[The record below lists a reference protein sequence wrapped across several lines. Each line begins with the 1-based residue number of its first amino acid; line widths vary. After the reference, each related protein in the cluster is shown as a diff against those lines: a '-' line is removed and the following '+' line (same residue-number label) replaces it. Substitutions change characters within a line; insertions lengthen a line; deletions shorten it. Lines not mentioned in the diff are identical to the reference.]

1 ADVFQQHGTKTKSFI
16 IYDWVMN
23 SLGNTSVSVKADPS
37 VSLAPIGKYV
47 EYLRDDGQWVRG
59 EPINLSSVNHYK
71 KLRFHV
77 EPRPYAQE
85 LWGSWLPTTK
95 IPANA
100 SYAEVDTDISFS
112 GRSCSWPG

>member
-1 ADVFQQHGTKTKSFI
+1 GNIIAEDGTYDYRQTQADVFQQHGTKTKSFI

-59 EPINLSSVNHYK
+59 ETINM
-71 KLRFHV
+71 
-77 EPRPYAQE
+77 
-85 LWGSWLPTTK
+85 
-95 IPANA
+95 
-100 SYAEVDTDISFS
+100 
-112 GRSCSWPG
+112 